1 MRASRQSD
9 AAGGVA
15 GGSGGGSRVE
25 VEAGGCGGPFDY
37 FLEMLRRRW
46 LGDHRGELR
55 VRRASCADPD
65 GFTFVE
71 QLNPLGSESPTPVS

>member
-1 MRASRQSD
+1 MRASRLSD

-15 GGSGGGSRVE
+15 GGSGGGV
-25 VEAGGCGGPFDY
+25 AGGGGGWRLWWTFD

-46 LGDHRGELR
+46 LGEHRGELR